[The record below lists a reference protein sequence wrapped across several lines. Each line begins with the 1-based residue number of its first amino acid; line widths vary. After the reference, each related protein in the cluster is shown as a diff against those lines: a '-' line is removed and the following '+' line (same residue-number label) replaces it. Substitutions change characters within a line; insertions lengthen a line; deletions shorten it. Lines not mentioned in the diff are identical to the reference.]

1 MPKSKVRKK
10 NDFTVNPVSR
20 TPVKVKAGPSSV
32 WFVVLFV
39 GLMLFGLFWLL
50 VFQLSA
56 TGLNAPTW
64 LGWMAALAAACTA
77 YVRVLG
83 GSLGLVQSFRGP
95 MAKQHRMAL
104 MTGACLLSPLF
115 GTTGLLHLALILMVL
130 GALIT
135 CGTRL
140 KGIAA
145 QLR

>member
-1 MPKSKVRKK
+1 MEGGRK
-10 NDFTVNPVSR
+10 
-20 TPVKVKAGPSSV
+20 TPTGALYNEAPDRVADSV
-32 WFVVLFV
+32 
-39 GLMLFGLFWLL
+39 LL
-50 VFQLSA
+50 VSLGYA
-56 TGLNAPTW
+56 VGVPW
-64 LGWMAALAAACTA
+64 LGWLAACTA

-104 MTGACLLSPLF
+104 MTGACFLSPLF
-115 GTTGLLHLALILMVL
+115 GTTGLLHLALILMAL

-145 QLR
+145 QLC